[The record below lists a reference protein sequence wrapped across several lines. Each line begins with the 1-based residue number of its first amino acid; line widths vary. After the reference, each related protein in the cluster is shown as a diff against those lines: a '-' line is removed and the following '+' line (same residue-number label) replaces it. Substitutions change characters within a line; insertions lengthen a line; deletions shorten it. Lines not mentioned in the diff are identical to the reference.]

1 MAAETLRLG
10 VASCDTMVAL
20 PGRTV
25 SGATIFA
32 KNSDRPGL
40 ECQPLFQAL
49 RQSHAAGEPVRCQYL
64 EIPQVEQTWGLI
76 GSRPAWLWG
85 FEHGINECGV
95 AIGNEAIVTKDSL
108 PAVGLLGM
116 DLVRLGLERAASA
129 RAAMELI
136 GALIERYGQGG
147 SAAHDFDWRYSNGFM
162 IADHAEAWIL
172 QSSGRQW
179 AAHQVRDCASISN
192 RTSTAAY
199 ERGSA
204 EVQAHALA
212 EGWWDGRARFDFA
225 AAYAPEQHP
234 MAFFARG
241 RLERSRELIGR
252 AGRRSVRE
260 LFAVLRDHQQAVE
273 KGFSQPAPSLLS
285 LPEGEK
291 IKEGSRL
298 SRRGVENVHFS
309 NSPGLTFS
317 TPGWEMGE
325 LPVITAPAASERNY
339 SLCMHTESAGTTASM
354 VAEISAPDAG
364 VTPVIWAAMAA
375 PCTGVFMPLY
385 AAGTIPAA
393 LTSGGMEPSRDSPW
407 WRMKAIQDRVA
418 QAPERLAPIVWR
430 SFRPLED
437 EMLERAATIAVR
449 GRDLAAQA
457 RAAMLTEFMADNVS
471 RVLEAVVK
479 VEGGLRAAQAG

>member
-25 SGATIFA
+25 SGATILA
-32 KNSDRPGL
+32 KNSDRPRL
-40 ECQPLFQAL
+40 ECQPLFQAA
-49 RQSHAAGEPVRCQYL
+49 RRRYAAGERVRCQYL
-64 EIPQVEQTWGLI
+64 EIPQVEQTWGVI

-95 AIGNEAIVTKDSL
+95 AIGNEAIVTKDRL

-116 DLVRLGLERAASA
+116 DLVRLALERAASA

-172 QSSGRQW
+172 ESSGRQW

-192 RTSTAAY
+192 RAGTGAY
-199 ERGSA
+199 ERGSMD
-204 EVQAHALA
+204 VQAHARA
-212 EGWWDGRARFDFA
+212 EGWWDGRGRFDFA
-225 AAYAPEQHP
+225 AAYEPESHP

-241 RLERSRELIGR
+241 RLARSRELIGR

-260 LFAVLRDHQQAVE
+260 LFAVLRDHY
-273 KGFSQPAPSLLS
+273 
-285 LPEGEK
+285 
-291 IKEGSRL
+291 
-298 SRRGVENVHFS
+298 
-309 NSPGLTFS
+309 
-317 TPGWEMGE
+317 EMGE
-325 LPVITAPAASERNY
+325 LPVITAPAASERSY

-354 VAEISAPDAG
+354 VAEIAAPDAG
-364 VTPVIWAAMAA
+364 APPVMWAAMAA

-437 EMLERAATIAVR
+437 ELLERAATIAMR
-449 GRDLAAQA
+449 GRDLAPPA
-457 RAAMLTEFMADNVS
+457 RAAMLTEFMADNAS
-471 RVLEAVVK
+471 RVLAAVVK
-479 VEGGLRAAQAG
+479 VEAELRAAQAG